1 MTEMVDERPMPAA
14 LPPIPPPPAEVDE
27 APAVIDFFG
36 GVEDTAKFFFPGQDV
51 QYIEFSIMN
60 EGMRK
65 RFQRKTS
72 RDIKVDRRSN
82 QAQIG
87 IDPAGDR
94 DSLLDETVVD
104 WYIIDVRGTGKPV
117 PFTKPAF
124 RNWRDKASP
133 VLIDKLELAIRMANP
148 WMQDE
153 MEPDAIQ
160 EEIDRLEK
168 LKADVIARQDAKSDA

>member
-1 MTEMVDERPMPAA
+1 MTDVTTDLRPMP
-14 LPPIPPPPAEVDE
+14 LPEIPPPPAEQNE
-27 APAVIDFFG
+27 QQAVVDFFG
-36 GVEDTAKFFFPGQDV
+36 GVEDTAKFYFPGQDT
-51 QYIEFSIMN
+51 QYIEFQIMN

-65 RFQRKTS
+65 RYQRKTS

-94 DSLLDETVVD
+94 ESLLEETVLD
-104 WYIIDVRGTGKPV
+104 WYIIDVKGTGRPV
-117 PFTKPAF
+117 PFSKPTF
-124 RNWRDKASP
+124 RNWLNKANP
-133 VLIDKLELAIRMANP
+133 VLIDKLELAIRTANP

-153 MEPDAIQ
+153 MEPEAIQ

-168 LKADVIARQDAKSDA
+168 LKKDIEARQEDKS